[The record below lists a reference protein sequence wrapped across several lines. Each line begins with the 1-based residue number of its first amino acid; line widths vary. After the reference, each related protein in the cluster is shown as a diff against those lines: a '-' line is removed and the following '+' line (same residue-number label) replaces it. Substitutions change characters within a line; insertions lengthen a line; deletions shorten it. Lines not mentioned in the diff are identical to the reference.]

1 MEGSCTDTAKVRM
14 PPVFLHLDAGRRRV
28 GDVQYYMDKMVPPE
42 NCILHVVSLDVVIDN
57 IWGDAMAMPWR
68 TSWLEAA
75 RAGYIVAFLA
85 GPPCE
90 TWSRARFRELTDPR
104 PFHAPRILRAA
115 EHLWGLPS
123 LALREIE
130 QVLTGNCIR
139 TFSLLMAYLMMLTG
153 GMGVIEHPAEPKGEE
168 KAAIWKLPAVLALL
182 GAPGVSRHR
191 LAQGL
196 VAALWTKPTELLA
209 INLPQLPLI
218 LRQWMTRCENPR
230 RAAIG
235 LTVDG
240 FWRAER

>member
-1 MEGSCTDTAKVRM
+1 M

-104 PFHAPRILRAA
+104 PISCAQDSACCKNTYGGI
-115 EHLWGLPS
+115 PS
-123 LALREIE
+123 LSLREIE

-182 GAPGVSRHR
+182 GAPGVSRHH

-209 INLPQLPLI
+209 HQLATTPFDPPT
-218 LRQWMTRCENPR
+218 MDD
-230 RAAIG
+230 A
-235 LTVDG
+235 V
-240 FWRAER
+240 